1 MVIHHPSKGPSLT
14 GLIELDAN
22 ISTISESSLNR
33 WNVPVVNLYLKKGT
47 QKMAQLEW
55 QRQLRCFWCFFG
67 ETSIKIPPPNICAQL
82 TRDLPKLHVIGHC
95 MLCSKQFDV
104 KILGINPER

>member
-1 MVIHHPSKGPSLT
+1 MVIHHPSKGPFLT

-47 QKMAQLEW
+47 QKNGSIRVAKATTVL
-55 QRQLRCFWCFFG
+55 LVLFW
-67 ETSIKIPPPNICAQL
+67 
-82 TRDLPKLHVIGHC
+82 
-95 MLCSKQFDV
+95 
-104 KILGINPER
+104 